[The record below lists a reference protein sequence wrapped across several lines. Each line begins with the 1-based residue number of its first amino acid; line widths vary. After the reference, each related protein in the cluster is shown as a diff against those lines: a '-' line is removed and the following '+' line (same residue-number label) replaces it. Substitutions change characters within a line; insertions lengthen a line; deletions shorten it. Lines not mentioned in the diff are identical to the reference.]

1 MRSGVKGIH
10 PLLLSCV
17 QERLYDDNAL
27 LKAALDLV
35 ASVRPG
41 YLPKDMLQ
49 RVSELGHASE
59 GEAAPLVRT
68 RLPAPYHTPAPR
80 LPPHAYRY
88 GPRSKDML

>member
-1 MRSGVKGIH
+1 MRTGVEGIH

-27 LKAALDLV
+27 LKAALDLI

-49 RVSELGHASE
+49 RVSELTC
-59 GEAAPLVRT
+59 P
-68 RLPAPYHTPAPR
+68 
-80 LPPHAYRY
+80 
-88 GPRSKDML
+88 K